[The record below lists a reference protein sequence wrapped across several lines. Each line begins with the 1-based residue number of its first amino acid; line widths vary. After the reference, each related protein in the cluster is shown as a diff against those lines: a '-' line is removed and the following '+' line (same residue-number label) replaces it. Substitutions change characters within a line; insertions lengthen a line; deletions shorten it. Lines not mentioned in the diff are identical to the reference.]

1 MLALFGR
8 SLGVRRLYVRV
19 LLGIF
24 QVHKELGF
32 PDNRTHLFHSIFIPV
47 CPNYMYLY
55 WQYARRVARQHSH
68 KHQRS
73 FTIGSEGEETE
84 AEGGFLNLHAFHKKK
99 RDQLLFRSE
108 DADVSISSTPS
119 TTSFPS
125 WTPSP
130 CEEQTSAQDQ
140 VSWEKLF
147 ITVAV

>member
-24 QVHKELGF
+24 QVQKELGF
-32 PDNRTHLFHSIFIPV
+32 PDNRTHLFHSIFIPG

-84 AEGGFLNLHAFHKKK
+84 AEGGYLKFVQKRKKL
-99 RDQLLFRSE
+99 QLLFRTE